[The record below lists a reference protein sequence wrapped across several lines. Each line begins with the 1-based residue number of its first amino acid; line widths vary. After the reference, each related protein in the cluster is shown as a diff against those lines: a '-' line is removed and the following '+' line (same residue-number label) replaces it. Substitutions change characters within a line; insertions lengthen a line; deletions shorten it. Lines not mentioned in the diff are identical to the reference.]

1 MKFTQDTP
9 GSELLFSDYDDHSVT
24 VNEKKLIGSL
34 IVFPDSL
41 HENWAVSSVTE
52 LTIEHFDLV
61 LQRRPDI
68 VILGTGRRQQFP
80 SVELR
85 RQLAAIRLQLEI
97 MNNAA
102 ACRTYNL
109 LVSEDRDV
117 AAGIVI
123 DNSMADH

>member
-1 MKFTQDTP
+1 MKFTQDSP
-9 GSELLFSDYDDHSVT
+9 GSELVFSDYDDHSVT
-24 VNEKKLIGSL
+24 INEQRHTNSL

-41 HENWAVSSVTE
+41 HEKWDAGDVAD
-52 LTIEHFDLV
+52 LTIENFDLV
-61 LQRRPDI
+61 QQRRPDI
-68 VILGTGRRQQFP
+68 IILGTGVKQIFP

-85 RQLAAIRLQLEI
+85 RQLAASRLQLEV

-117 AAGIVI
+117 AAAII
-123 DNSMADH
+123 IAATDSIT